1 MFVVEKAARARGYFT
16 RIAILRVTICLQQHL
31 QGSLCTSWRTFNG
44 CQWRVVFCDA
54 QKGRWFN
61 EEFLG
66 RWLICASCCCTDA
79 MLFHVVPLLPEVHLR
94 WHSMI
99 CPWPCDDPVCSVQ
112 FIKTTS
118 DQEAWLTQNCMIH
131 GTGIF
136 AYESPWKLQEL
147 PMDPKTMKNEGF
159 KPPIY
164 GL

>member
-1 MFVVEKAARARGYFT
+1 MLHVLFLNKVREPVVISPDWRFLGSQLIVSCK
-16 RIAILRVTICLQQHL
+16 HL

-99 CPWPCDDPVCSVQ
+99 CPWPCDDPVYSVQ

-136 AYESPWKLQEL
+136 VCEIPWQ
-147 PMDPKTMKNEGF
+147 F
-159 KPPIY
+159 QYPPVN
-164 GL
+164 